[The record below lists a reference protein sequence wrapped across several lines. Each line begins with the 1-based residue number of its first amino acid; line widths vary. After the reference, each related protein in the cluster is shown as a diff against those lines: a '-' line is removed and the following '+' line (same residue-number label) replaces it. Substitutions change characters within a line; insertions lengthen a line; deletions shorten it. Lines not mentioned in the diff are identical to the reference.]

1 LLGVK
6 AVFSRVFERIQRA
19 NLVGIDALPPNFV
32 EGDRAAGL
40 YPD

>member
-1 LLGVK
+1 MLGVK
-6 AVFSRVFERIQRA
+6 AVLAKSLACSQRA

-40 YPD
+40 YPE